1 MSNASTVSSPPLD
14 VIVVGA
20 GFAGMAMVRKLAEL
34 GFTVRGFERGSD
46 VGGTWYWNRYP
57 GARCDAPSLQYSYQF
72 SEDLQ
77 QDWHWQENYAAQ
89 PEILAYA
96 RHVADRFGLRQLIT
110 FNTTVT
116 QAVFDAA
123 NVCWSV
129 TLSSGETLFTRY
141 CIMATG
147 NLSDRLTP
155 TIEGL
160 AQFAGQWFHTA
171 AWPVEGVDFAGKRV
185 GVIGTGSSGIQAIPV
200 IAAVADQLSVFQRT
214 AQYSIPARNSRT
226 DPTYEAQ
233 IKADYPGFRRRNYG
247 KPLAMDINLKLGTPK
262 TFEVSED
269 ERRERYERAWTEG
282 GLALPFSFRDAA
294 TSLEANAAMS
304 QFIRDKIGQVVRD
317 PATAEL
323 LKPKH
328 VFGCKRPCLD
338 TGYFE
343 SYNRQN
349 VALVDCSGG
358 IDCITAEGVQV
369 AGRVY
374 PLDILVFATGFDAIT
389 GSLNRIDI
397 RGCDGLRL
405 KDKWA
410 DGPRTYLGLQTA
422 GFPNLFMISGPGSP
436 SVLTNMIPTIE
447 QHVNWIADCLVHL
460 RTAHLTRIEAR
471 PEAEDPWVETVRTL
485 AERTLWGACDN
496 WYVGANVPGKPR
508 VFTIY
513 VDWVSYREKCE
524 AVASR
529 AYEGFAL
536 A

>member
-1 MSNASTVSSPPLD
+1 
-14 VIVVGA
+14 
-20 GFAGMAMVRKLAEL
+20 
-34 GFTVRGFERGSD
+34 
-46 VGGTWYWNRYP
+46 
-57 GARCDAPSLQYSYQF
+57 
-72 SEDLQ
+72 
-77 QDWHWQENYAAQ
+77 
-89 PEILAYA
+89 
-96 RHVADRFGLRQLIT
+96 
-110 FNTTVT
+110 
-116 QAVFDAA
+116 
-123 NVCWSV
+123 
-129 TLSSGETLFTRY
+129 
-141 CIMATG
+141 
-147 NLSDRLTP
+147 
-155 TIEGL
+155 
-160 AQFAGQWFHTA
+160 
-171 AWPVEGVDFAGKRV
+171 
-185 GVIGTGSSGIQAIPV
+185 
-200 IAAVADQLSVFQRT
+200 
-214 AQYSIPARNSRT
+214 
-226 DPTYEAQ
+226 
-233 IKADYPGFRRRNYG
+233 
-247 KPLAMDINLKLGTPK
+247 
-262 TFEVSED
+262 
-269 ERRERYERAWTEG
+269 
-282 GLALPFSFRDAA
+282 
-294 TSLEANAAMS
+294 MS